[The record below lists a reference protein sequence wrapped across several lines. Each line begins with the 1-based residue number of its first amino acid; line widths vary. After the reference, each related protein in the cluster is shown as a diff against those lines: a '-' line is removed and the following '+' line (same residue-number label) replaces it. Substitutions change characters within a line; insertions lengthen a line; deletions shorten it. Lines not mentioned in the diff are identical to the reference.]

1 MKTRFLSLKQ
11 SLVAALLVATVATRA
26 SAVTV
31 TVNPGASWLGF
42 MNVFDLPSNG
52 GGYVFGSPWG
62 TADLN
67 AAFSGA
73 TLTLTPNTSISRDVP
88 LTDTFW
94 WTGSGSGNKSMA
106 ASMYVEDNGL
116 AGQTVNFTGNV
127 LANTLVSPYT
137 SVAFIKE
144 FDGGYGL
151 LNSTAVPLVNGVFNI
166 SLTGTAG
173 VHIQYG
179 FETVGPNARL
189 DQVAGLGSVQ
199 ITAVPE
205 PGTAAL
211 LVGGVICLLGAR
223 SNKSS
228 SKI

>member
-1 MKTRFLSLKQ
+1 MKTRFSV
-11 SLVAALLVATVATRA
+11 SNYCLVAALLVATSVTGAK
-26 SAVTV
+26 AVTV
-31 TVNPGASWLGF
+31 TIDPGAAWLGY
-42 MNVFDLPSNG
+42 MNVFELPSNG

-67 AAFSGA
+67 ASFSGA

-94 WTGSGSGNKSMA
+94 WTAGGAGNKSMD
-106 ASMYVEDNGL
+106 ASMYIEDNGL

-127 LANTLVSPYT
+127 LANTLTSPYT

-151 LNSTAVPLVNGVFNI
+151 LNSTTVALVNGVFNI
-166 SLTGTAG
+166 SLTGTTG

-189 DQVAGLGSVQ
+189 DQVAGFGSVQ

-205 PGTAAL
+205 PATAAL
-211 LVGGVICLLGAR
+211 LLGGAICLLGVR
-223 SNKSS
+223 RNKSAS
-228 SKI
+228 QI